1 MFGKTQAIWTIIVS
15 MSCLTIIRSAR
26 DNMSA
31 NEKKLADFVLDN
43 ASLIRDYSSQQIA
56 GSVGVSQSSVVKFS
70 QKLGYKGFTD
80 LKLAVHESVVK
91 QESNVSI
98 LRTDEDGY
106 DEEQPIKDLLLARKY
121 EVLKSATIINDND
134 VVLAAV
140 RAIESAAQVQVV
152 GADGAGLVAKDL
164 AHKLIELGKPVIA
177 ETDRDVQ
184 LSAVAKLGRDD
195 CLLVISAKGQA
206 AHLIDIAKIA
216 KKSGVVVVSITNQ
229 WANPLGGISDVQ
241 LYSVSS
247 GSSPDITKLIV
258 ATSQQHL
265 VDLLY
270 CSLAQRANR
279 SSKPTAAN
287 KRKRLRS

>member
-1 MFGKTQAIWTIIVS
+1 MVS

-31 NEKKLADFVLDN
+31 NEKKLADFVLEN

-91 QESNVSI
+91 QESNVSV
-98 LRTDEDGY
+98 LRADEEGF

-121 EVLKSATIINDND
+121 EVLKSATVINDND
-134 VVLAAV
+134 AVLAAV
-140 RAIESAAQVQVV
+140 RAIESAVQVQVI

-177 ETDRDVQ
+177 ESDRDVQ
-184 LSAVAKLGRDD
+184 LSAIANLGSDD
-195 CLLVISAKGQA
+195 CLVVISATGQA
-206 AHLIDIAKIA
+206 AHLVESVKSAR
-216 KKSGVVVVSITNQ
+216 KSGAVVVSITNQ
-229 WANPLGGISDVQ
+229 WANPLGAISDVQ

-247 GSSPDITKLIV
+247 GDSPDVTKLIV

-270 CSLAQRANR
+270 CSLEQRSKS
-279 SSKPTAAN
+279 SSKAAVLN
-287 KRKRLRS
+287 KRKGHRS

>member
-1 MFGKTQAIWTIIVS
+1 
-15 MSCLTIIRSAR
+15 
-26 DNMSA
+26 MSA

-91 QESNVSI
+91 QETNVSVF
-98 LRTDEDGY
+98 RTDEDGY
-106 DEEQPIKDLLLARKY
+106 DEEQPIKDLLLARKC
-121 EVLKSATIINDND
+121 EVLNSATVINDND
-134 VVLAAV
+134 AILAAV
-140 RAIESAAQVQVV
+140 HAIESASQVQVV

-177 ETDRDVQ
+177 ESDRDVQ
-184 LSAVAKLGRDD
+184 LSAIEKLGHDD
-195 CLLVISAKGQA
+195 CLIVISATGQA
-206 AHLIDIAKIA
+206 AHLVDIVKSAR
-216 KKSGVVVVSITNQ
+216 KSGAVVISITNQ

-247 GSSPDITKLIV
+247 GGSPEITRLIV

-270 CSLAQRANR
+270 CSLAQRAQR
-279 SSKPTAAN
+279 SSKPSPAN
-287 KRKRLRS
+287 KRKSLRS

>member
-1 MFGKTQAIWTIIVS
+1 
-15 MSCLTIIRSAR
+15 
-26 DNMSA
+26 MSA
-31 NEKKLADFVLDN
+31 NEKKLADFVLEN

-98 LRTDEDGY
+98 LRTDEDGF

-121 EVLKSATIINDND
+121 EVLKSATVINDND
-134 VVLAAV
+134 AVLAAV

-152 GADGAGLVAKDL
+152 GANGAGLVAKDL

-177 ETDRDVQ
+177 ASDRDVQ
-184 LSAVAKLGRDD
+184 STAIANLGRDD
-195 CLLVISAKGQA
+195 CLVVISATGQA
-206 AHLIDIAKIA
+206 AHLVESVRSAR
-216 KKSGVVVVSITNQ
+216 KSGAVVVSITNQ
-229 WANPLGGISDVQ
+229 WANPLGAISDVQ
-241 LYSVSS
+241 LYSVSN
-247 GSSPDITKLIV
+247 GGSPDVAKLIV

-265 VDLLY
+265 VDLIY
-270 CSLAQRANR
+270 CSLAQRANS
-279 SSKPTAAN
+279 SSKAAALT
-287 KRKRLRS
+287 KRKGLRR

>member
-1 MFGKTQAIWTIIVS
+1 MVS

-31 NEKKLADFVLDN
+31 NEKKLADFLLEN

-91 QESNVSI
+91 QESNVSV
-98 LRTDEDGY
+98 LRTDEEGFDA
-106 DEEQPIKDLLLARKY
+106 EQPIKDWLLARKH
-121 EVLKSATIINDND
+121 EVLKSATVINDND
-134 VVLAAV
+134 AVLAAV
-140 RAIESAAQVQVV
+140 RAIESAAQVQVI

-177 ETDRDVQ
+177 ESDRDVQ
-184 LSAVAKLGRDD
+184 LSAIANLGSDD
-195 CLLVISAKGQA
+195 CLVVISATGQA
-206 AHLIDIAKIA
+206 AHLVESVKSA
-216 KKSGVVVVSITNQ
+216 KKSGAVVVSITNQ
-229 WANPLGGISDVQ
+229 WANPLGAISDVQ

-247 GSSPDITKLIV
+247 GGSPEVTKLIV

-270 CSLAQRANR
+270 CSLAQRSNS
-279 SSKPTAAN
+279 SSKTTALN
-287 KRKRLRS
+287 KRKGHRS